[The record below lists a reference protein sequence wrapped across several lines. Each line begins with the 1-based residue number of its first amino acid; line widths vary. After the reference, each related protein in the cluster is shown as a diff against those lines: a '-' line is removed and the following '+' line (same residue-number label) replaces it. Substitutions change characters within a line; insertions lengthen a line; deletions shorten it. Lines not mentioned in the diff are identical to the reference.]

1 LQIFRHYGLSQ
12 HLRGSPDAADA
23 MTEWSVRASVVTLVS
38 FARDLASSAGSTL
51 ACAPASR
58 RRTLAALCTKARGV
72 ASPDRVALAVL
83 RQHPDPPHA
92 LGRLRARC
100 ELSGRSA
107 PENRE
112 KFAPSHFVIMVSD
125 RILRPE
131 IYHVAASRAVLC
143 ISAKSA
149 ARLPLRVDAVEKGI
163 LAGSVSNVASR
174 SRAHPQSWFKNSSA
188 WIRSFQFL

>member
-1 LQIFRHYGLSQ
+1 
-12 HLRGSPDAADA
+12 
-23 MTEWSVRASVVTLVS
+23 MRASVVTLVS

-131 IYHVAASRAVLC
+131 TYHVAASRAVLC

-163 LAGSVSNVASR
+163 CKNFEATLIQDREPKRNLDSKIHFPGFVCFKIQFQISFAETFSTVSVIR
-174 SRAHPQSWFKNSSA
+174 RHRRALF
-188 WIRSFQFL
+188 